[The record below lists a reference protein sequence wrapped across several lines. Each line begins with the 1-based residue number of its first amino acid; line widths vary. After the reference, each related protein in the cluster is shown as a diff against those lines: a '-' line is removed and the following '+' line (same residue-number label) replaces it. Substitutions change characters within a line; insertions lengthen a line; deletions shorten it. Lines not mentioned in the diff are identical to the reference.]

1 MVQSFSFSVANYF
14 FSTFLLY
21 TALIIPYNIASWWA
35 LIAREVPCK
44 MTCGELDLENA
55 KFEVT
60 LMRVY
65 NFQHFKVSIAGYYI
79 LTRYQTTPLTL
90 YRTLSLT
97 YNGDESLDDALRL
110 LLNI

>member
-1 MVQSFSFSVANYF
+1 LKKPLNQWSKAFLFQWQII
-14 FSTFLLY
+14 FSTFFLY
-21 TALIIPYNIASWWA
+21 TTLIIPYNIASWWA

-79 LTRYQTTPLTL
+79 LTSFRDIKQHRLRCIEL
-90 YRTLSLT
+90 YH
-97 YNGDESLDDALRL
+97 
-110 LLNI
+110 